1 MECCRAI
8 ISTITIGV
16 NRRWTH
22 AIRELL
28 NPSEMCVRVRPI
40 LRASRVHWIR
50 NIFVSKHFTHV
61 IPMLYIASARFWI
74 HCYSCILWRHYW
86 LGTSLRDIIA
96 AGTLI
101 SSKDGYIEGFV
112 NTNREAT
119 MTLNSNPATV
129 DSTMKRS
136 ANEAKV
142 KSCGLS
148 TAVSVVVSI
157 IHCLAVGCK

>member
-1 MECCRAI
+1 M
-8 ISTITIGV
+8 
-16 NRRWTH
+16 
-22 AIRELL
+22 
-28 NPSEMCVRVRPI
+28 
-40 LRASRVHWIR
+40 
-50 NIFVSKHFTHV
+50 
-61 IPMLYIASARFWI
+61 
-74 HCYSCILWRHYW
+74 
-86 LGTSLRDIIA
+86 SLRDIIA
-96 AGTLI
+96 AGTLK